1 MGMAVNAHVCP
12 PFVGIGTDAPIV
24 HSLIGAE
31 IRPNV
36 GFLGTHARRNG
47 MLRDGLVRHDG
58 GLKGLRGSVI
68 TYILG
73 WEEINQRLAAHHSG
87 FDGRRPAELRP

>member
-1 MGMAVNAHVCP
+1 MSADEGHGGGAHVCP
-12 PFVGIGTDAPIV
+12 PFVGIGTDTPIV
-24 HSLIGAE
+24 HSLVCAE

-47 MLRDGLVRHDG
+47 MLRDGLARHDG
-58 GLKGLRGSVI
+58 GWTGLRGSVT

-73 WEEINQRLAAHHSG
+73 WEEINQRLAAHHPG
-87 FDGRRPAELRP
+87 FDGLPN